1 MSRRPSSGRSP
12 CGWAVAHWAT
22 SAPRRKG
29 ILCKK
34 STEEE
39 CRHAIAHH
47 LKSSPHHELR
57 EDDAETMAFAE
68 ELETWTEK
76 LWKYEEEAKDEGQG
90 WYENRKKRCTSW
102 RNSSNHSGHSGTK
115 GTA

>member
-1 MSRRPSSGRSP
+1 MWVGRCPLGDQCSKK
-12 CGWAVAHWAT
+12 
-22 SAPRRKG
+22 KG

-47 LKSSPHHELR
+47 LKTSPYHELG

-90 WYENRKKRCTSW
+90 WYENRKKWSTSW
-102 RNSSNHSGHSGTK
+102 HDSSKHSGHSGTK